1 MQNFEE
7 KFTKYRLTKT
17 PKPRFK
23 GYRSINPEFPHI
35 SKFDDITRYNSAN
48 YNVFFYKNYPN
59 RQKTPIQTNRGKIIT
74 GYRRSISPQLV
85 KIQSMVYSSCLVNE
99 SAKKQLIQKAVKAN
113 LKLDNT
119 PPKITIVSPGPAMST
134 MNDFHKRETNQGYA
148 RNGSGG
154 FYTR

>member
-1 MQNFEE
+1 MQKFEE
-7 KFTKYRLTKT
+7 KLTKYRLTKT

-59 RQKTPIQTNRGKIIT
+59 RQATPIKTCRSKKTT
-74 GYRRSISPQLV
+74 GYRRSISPLLV
-85 KIQSMVYSSCLVNE
+85 RIQNLVEKSGPVSELTKN
-99 SAKKQLIQKAVKAN
+99 QLIQRAVNAN

-119 PPKITIVSPGPAMST
+119 PPKISYISAGPVLST